1 MIIEFCSYD
10 AVADRMSAG
19 SFTAL
24 ISILG
29 RADDLEWPSV
39 EIPHLCLAI
48 DDIAAPMQGY
58 WLASSAQISELLRFG
73 SEHENVLIHC
83 QAGRSR
89 SAAAALLLEIQRDRL
104 GIDAIA
110 TCVTNFHSR
119 YPFARPNRRI
129 VECGD
134 RALRLRRQLV
144 NAVRSYLSLGF

>member
-1 MIIEFCSYD
+1 MAIEFCSYG
-10 AVADRMSAG
+10 AIVERMDAG

-39 EIPHLCLAI
+39 EIPHLCLSI

-58 WLASSAQISELLRFG
+58 SLASNAQISNLLRFG
-73 SEHENVLIHC
+73 AAHESVLVHC
-83 QAGRSR
+83 QAGSSR
-89 SAAAALLLEIQRDRL
+89 SAAAALLIEIQRDRL
-104 GIDAIA
+104 QLHAIEPYVA
-110 TCVTNFHSR
+110 SFRSR

-134 RALRLRRQLV
+134 RELRLERRLIA
-144 NAVRSYLSLGF
+144 AVKKVFT